1 MSGDTMDAM
10 VERTRMSALRKLVD
24 EQRAWSFRP
33 GADVSDEK
41 VLGVLIARYLGF
53 DGDAIIEAAV
63 AALVD
68 ANFHAEAAR
77 VQALLAGS

>member
-1 MSGDTMDAM
+1 
-10 VERTRMSALRKLVD
+10 MSAAGGLQALIER
-24 EQRAWSFRP
+24 QRAESFRP

-41 VLGVLIARYLGF
+41 VLGVLIAKYARW
-53 DGDAIIEAAV
+53 DGAAIVETLV

>member
-1 MSGDTMDAM
+1 M
-10 VERTRMSALRKLVD
+10 RALEEVVH
-24 EQRAWSFRP
+24 EQRKASFQP

-41 VLGVLIARYLGF
+41 VLGILIAKYLHW

-68 ANFHAEAAR
+68 ANCHTEAAR
-77 VQALLAGS
+77 VQALLANC

>member
-1 MSGDTMDAM
+1 MSIIGTAS
-10 VERTRMSALRKLVD
+10 ERTRLRALEAVIDAQRK
-24 EQRAWSFRP
+24 ASFRP

-41 VLGVLIARYLGF
+41 VLGVLIAKYLHW
-53 DGDAIIEAAV
+53 DGDAIVETLV